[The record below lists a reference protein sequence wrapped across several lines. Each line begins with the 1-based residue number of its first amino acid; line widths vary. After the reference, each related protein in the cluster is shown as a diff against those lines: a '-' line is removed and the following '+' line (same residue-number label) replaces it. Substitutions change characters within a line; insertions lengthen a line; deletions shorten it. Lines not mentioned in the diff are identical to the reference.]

1 MRHDDEF
8 NSASYVPSKGDSF
21 EFGSVFARNEAGVR
35 KDNASHASDLNST
48 DTNNDSVRS
57 QRSKKVGH
65 KNSEHL
71 ESKQASKMGSTA
83 PNGANVTATS
93 ASAAGSASAASV
105 AVQVAAIATATTIV
119 IAGAAGLRTLVHPDA
134 SFSEIFATAHT
145 IRYQADIDKA
155 EEGDFSIHLFNGAY

>member
-65 KNSEHL
+65 KEADRLDSRDL
-71 ESKQASKMGSTA
+71 PKTSSSAA

-119 IAGAAGLRTLVHPDA
+119 IAGAAGLRTLIHPDA
-134 SFSEIFATAHT
+134 SFSEVFATAHT

-155 EEGDFSIHLFNGAY
+155 EEGDFSIHL

>member
-21 EFGSVFARNEAGVR
+21 EFGSVFAHNEAGVR

-65 KNSEHL
+65 KEADRLDSRDL
-71 ESKQASKMGSTA
+71 PKTSSSSAA

-119 IAGAAGLRTLVHPDA
+119 IAGAAGLRTLIHPDCL
-134 SFSEIFATAHT
+134 TAHT
-145 IRYQADIDKA
+145 RISKAPLPASLMSAFSKDWSLAKHIR
-155 EEGDFSIHLFNGAY
+155 